1 MNEAGMTGRR
11 TMLPLSADHQ
21 GAVMVNGESVVSGD
35 AVVAADDLGLIR
47 GDGVFDLFRVYHGLP
62 FALEEHL
69 ARLARSAAAVH
80 LDYDRAKL
88 ESELVWL
95 LKTMRAK
102 DGHVRIVLTR
112 SGSRLLFEEPPFESP
127 ARYRLMLVPHAVSPL
142 MSGVKSLSYA
152 VNCHA
157 SRLAEEGGYDDAL
170 FFSVAN
176 GEILE
181 CPFASFAWVK
191 DRRLFTPPLSAGILD
206 SITRRIVLEVAH
218 GEERTCARADLA
230 DADEALVMGTAA
242 EVVPVAAVASVRG
255 FPESSPFVTEL
266 ARRVHERIRARLRDV
281 VLPPSSGS

>member
-1 MNEAGMTGRR
+1 MSDAGATARRMTV
-11 TMLPLSADHQ
+11 PLSAEHQ

-47 GDGVFDLFRVYHGLP
+47 GDGVFEFFRVYRGVP

-69 ARLARSAAAVH
+69 DRLARSAAAIH
-80 LDYDRAKL
+80 LDYDRGKL
-88 ESELVWL
+88 EREVLWM

-112 SGSRLLFEEPPFESP
+112 SGSRLLFEEPPFELP

-152 VNCHA
+152 ANCHA

-170 FFSVAN
+170 FYSVIS
-176 GEILE
+176 EEVLE
-181 CPFASFAWVK
+181 CPFSSFGWVK

-206 SITRRIVLEVAH
+206 SITRRIVLEVSH
-218 GEERTCARADLA
+218 GEERTCTQADLA
-230 DADEALVMGTAA
+230 EADEALVMTTAT
-242 EVVPVAAVASVRG
+242 EVVPVAAIAPVRG

-266 ARRVHERIRARLRDV
+266 ARRVHERIQARLRDV
-281 VLPPSSGS
+281 VLSPSSRR